1 MTIALYLPGLSVS
14 NARAYRDVLK
24 SFVREQLLAMQGL
37 TIIMCVFLHL
47 SLSLSLCDQLFLVAW
62 SLSEYH
68 ADFRSR
74 AAMLAFYHLSQ

>member
-47 SLSLSLCDQLFLVAW
+47 SLSLSL
-62 SLSEYH
+62 
-68 ADFRSR
+68 
-74 AAMLAFYHLSQ
+74 